1 MEQAA
6 EPNFISTLGL
16 NWKLFLAQAVNFG
29 IVIFILWRWVMKPV
43 VGALEA
49 RRIRI
54 EESVKQ
60 AENIE
65 KRMNEIKVFAQDA
78 ERKARRNADALINKA
93 LASADQMK
101 SETFESARHEA
112 EKILAGARMTINAEK
127 GRALAEI
134 SEETANLAVMLAK
147 KILREKLDQRKDMKL
162 AKDALRN
169 L

>member
-1 MEQAA
+1 M
-6 EPNFISTLGL
+6 
-16 NWKLFLAQAVNFG
+16 
-29 IVIFILWRWVMKPV
+29 
-43 VGALEA
+43 
-49 RRIRI
+49 
-54 EESVKQ
+54 
-60 AENIE
+60 
-65 KRMNEIKVFAQDA
+65 
-78 ERKARRNADALINKA
+78 INKA